1 MYMEYAMEAEKEQID
16 IYFGL
21 IYSSDGKEGGS
32 DGKESGSDSDNI
44 ALLTQNAAGAGAFV
58 F

>member
-1 MYMEYAMEAEKEQID
+1 MEAEKEQID